1 MKYSLQI
8 TAAALL
14 FWLVLPAEAHAEYR
28 FCNKT
33 SYVLDGAIA
42 FEADGGWMS
51 RGWTRIP
58 PGDCMDVLEGPVEER
73 DYFVFARSIDAHE
86 GSIKYFSGNTGFCIV
101 DDAFEIEGREQCAM
115 RGYDSADFLRVQT
128 TAGENWTT
136 TFAEAGEYTEDEARI
151 AGAQRLLKDIG
162 FALKQIDGIAARNT
176 LRAVEAFQRSEKEL
190 ATGRIDEALIGQ
202 LIARAIEERDRVGLN
217 FCNRT
222 GELVWAAVG
231 YRNGEEDMSSGWIRI
246 EPGGCRKAI
255 KGELVED
262 AYYVYAEAV
271 DDTGAIVRRQGSAMI
286 WGGNDS
292 FCTKATRFQIK
303 GRERCVARGFD
314 ERGFMRV
321 ETSGETFR
329 RIDFD

>member
-8 TAAALL
+8 AAAALL
-14 FWLVLPAEAHAEYR
+14 CCLVLPADAHAEYR

-42 FEADGGWMS
+42 FEADGAWKS

-58 PGDCMDVLEGPVEER
+58 PGDCTDVLEGSIEER
-73 DYFVFARSIDAHE
+73 DYFVFARSIDAHK

-101 DDAFEIEGREQCAM
+101 DDAFEIEGRDQCAM
-115 RGYDSADFLRVQT
+115 RGYDSADFLRVRT

-176 LRAVEAFQRSEKEL
+176 LRAVEAFQRSEKEP
-190 ATGRIDEALIGQ
+190 ATGRIDDVLVGQ
-202 LIARAIEERDRVGLN
+202 LIARAIEERDRVGLT

-231 YRNGEEDMSSGWIRI
+231 YRNGEGDMSSGWIRI
-246 EPGGCRKAI
+246 EPSGCRKAI
-255 KGELVED
+255 KGELTEE

-271 DDTGAIVRRQGSAMI
+271 DDTGTIVRRQGSALV
-286 WGGNDS
+286 WGGNDN
-292 FCTKATRFQIK
+292 FCTKATRFQIR

-321 ETSGETFR
+321 ETGGETFR